1 MTFSFKE
8 AVREQTSLL
17 IAIAGATGTGK
28 TYSALRLATG
38 LAGPNGKIAFIDTEA
53 GRGLHYADRFKY
65 AHGELR
71 PPFTPMAYTQAIQAA
86 EREKFDVVIIDSM
99 SHEYEGEG
107 GIIEWADRLANGGM
121 KPPKN
126 WTEPKTAHK
135 KMVNL
140 LLQSR
145 AHLIFCLRSE
155 DKIKITKDPNTG
167 KMVII
172 QPQDIPV
179 HERWIPICEKRFM
192 YEMTVS
198 MVMTPD
204 NPGVPVPVKIQEQH
218 RFAFPSGKQVDEAS
232 GRALAE
238 WARGIKVPPEQSV
251 YSKGQAA
258 PAGDGGNTTMDP
270 AVPGPSQ
277 APVSGADIES
287 GLDPAEEAELL
298 KKADR
303 VAEHGKQHFIDWVNV
318 LPDQQKNFLR
328 VRWKQYSR
336 RWS

>member
-1 MTFSFKE
+1 MSGKLRRKPHDILLQRSCQGTDEPADRYRWRDWHGKNLL
-8 AVREQTSLL
+8 SL
-17 IAIAGATGTGK
+17 AAGD
-28 TYSALRLATG
+28 G

-251 YSKGQAA
+251 YSKGRLHLPGMAATRPWTPPSPDLLRRPCQALTSRA
-258 PAGDGGNTTMDP
+258 ALIPP
-270 AVPGPSQ
+270 RKPS
-277 APVSGADIES
+277 
-287 GLDPAEEAELL
+287 
-298 KKADR
+298 
-303 VAEHGKQHFIDWVNV
+303 F
-318 LPDQQKNFLR
+318 
-328 VRWKQYSR
+328 
-336 RWS
+336 